1 MSWGWN
7 HNCPRGAAGR
17 QAAGDT
23 EAGMLTVAET
33 GRCAAGLISG
43 KGENPNGRKMLR
55 ERGTG
60 TGRGQRTRSPDGS
73 QRRTC
78 LDRGPSLTRTP
89 QPSSEGKGPWRQRTG
104 VRLVVSPWCRNYSPG
119 GVPWWPQGMNRGEA
133 GSWVFNVEEMM
144 GLPGPGG
151 GRPHPG
157 RAPKSKDFY
166 RETSST
172 CSCPHPHPSSS

>member
-1 MSWGWN
+1 MPERSHRAPGCRR
-7 HNCPRGAAGR
+7 HRSEGVDSG
-17 QAAGDT
+17 GD
-23 EAGMLTVAET
+23 GQVRP
-33 GRCAAGLISG
+33 GFDKW
-43 KGENPNGRKMLR
+43 KGENSNGRKMVR

-73 QRRTC
+73 QPRTC
-78 LDRGPSLTRTP
+78 LDRGS
-89 QPSSEGKGPWRQRTG
+89 QPHPHPPAQLRRKGPLEAEAWPAG
-104 VRLVVSPWCRNYSPG
+104 VWLVVSPWSRNYSPG
-119 GVPWWPQGMNRGEA
+119 GVPWWPQGINRRETS
-133 GSWVFNVEEMM
+133 SWVFNVEEMM